1 MWPSMHTHYNE
12 TTDICDPEDETALL
26 NELFSVDAEKLISI
40 KQTRIGDN
48 MPLSSNISVHQIHAA
63 RIWIKK
69 GVLVQLLK
77 ILNIFKK
84 FFE

>member
-12 TTDICDPEDETALL
+12 TTDICDKEDETALL

-63 RIWIKK
+63 RVWIKK
-69 GVLVQLLK
+69 WDLSPVTEITKLFQKVL
-77 ILNIFKK
+77 
-84 FFE
+84 